1 MAHQTSGMNAYVTS
15 LSPEPESHHN
25 KPEEHEEKKE
35 TFDEDISLEEALST
49 LWRDSTHY
57 G

>member
-1 MAHQTSGMNAYVTS
+1 MTVTYVYRGVEYTKTTKELMTHQTPKT
-15 LSPEPESHHN
+15 ESHHD

-49 LWRDSTHY
+49 L
-57 G
+57 

>member
-25 KPEEHEEKKE
+25 KPEEHEEKKDNL
-35 TFDEDISLEEALST
+35 DEDIDLETALTSL
-49 LWRDSTHY
+49 
-57 G
+57 